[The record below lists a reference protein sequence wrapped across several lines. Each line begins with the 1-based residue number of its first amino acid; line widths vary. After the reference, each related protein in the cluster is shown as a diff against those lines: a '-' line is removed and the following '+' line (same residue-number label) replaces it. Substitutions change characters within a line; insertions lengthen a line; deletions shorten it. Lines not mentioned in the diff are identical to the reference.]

1 MPFGGRHLKLSS
13 GEVMDAPNIIR
24 CMGPATIIQQYQAY
38 CEENEIRFSLLG
50 SSTMFKILSE
60 CSATVRKSLEGLD
73 YFVAEGSR
81 GFQDLQDIVLSEG
94 YPEASNG
101 TELNRLLLE
110 AKHYMKTDY
119 KVSSQILEQ
128 VETNSQSQTSETD
141 ITLSQVS
148 GASVVK
154 FLRLESLNN
163 FLSICNV
170 SPVKKLTNLLSE
182 SSEITFIPGLTAWR
196 YYEAKKHTANV
207 GVGLP
212 VKELTEKRVK
222 INIDSLK
229 HFIDFVTSSHMIK
242 DLPYG
247 QKTLKLETGEVVTIP
262 NVIRSLKSTY

>member
-1 MPFGGRHLKLSS
+1 MAKMSTPRNFTQPCEYALRKPYSHPENQNVPERGKKTKSIAEGRPLDIVGVQKIREQWGIIVPVNTKKKSFPILDFITSSHIIKDLPFGERHLKLSS

-38 CEENEIRFSLLG
+38 CEENEISLLG

-119 KVSSQILEQ
+119 KVHY
-128 VETNSQSQTSETD
+128 
-141 ITLSQVS
+141 
-148 GASVVK
+148 
-154 FLRLESLNN
+154 
-163 FLSICNV
+163 SIM
-170 SPVKKLTNLLSE
+170 
-182 SSEITFIPGLTAWR
+182 TF
-196 YYEAKKHTANV
+196 
-207 GVGLP
+207 
-212 VKELTEKRVK
+212 
-222 INIDSLK
+222 
-229 HFIDFVTSSHMIK
+229 
-242 DLPYG
+242 
-247 QKTLKLETGEVVTIP
+247 
-262 NVIRSLKSTY
+262 